1 METIKSTIHVLME
14 NVDTISHKITDQEY
28 KNIVDNIQDIYNC
41 IDPDYLPDTPM
52 TEYLPEFPMPEID
65 DVLIRADITWVDEFL
80 TISDVYGLLNHPEDG
95 MDGYRYIGYS
105 PTKKSLQ
112 FIRVSSGRV
121 HSLVLGCRCAIWN
134 RILLFP

>member
-1 METIKSTIHVLME
+1 MTSIKSTIHVLME

-41 IDPDYLPDTPM
+41 LDP
-52 TEYLPEFPMPEID
+52 EYLPEFPMPEID

-80 TISDVYGLLNHPEDG
+80 TVSDVYGLLNHPEDG
-95 MDGYRYIGYS
+95 TDGYRYIGYS
-105 PTKKSLQ
+105 ATKKSLQ

-121 HSLVLGCRCAIWN
+121 HSLVLGCRGAIWN
-134 RILLFP
+134 RVVF